1 MNLLK
6 WSMTVLTSMVMLVF
20 TSCSSEKAPGESSST
35 ATYTRGVPG
44 GTVVETYKTKATV
57 TAVDTT
63 DRKVT
68 LRGQDGKPFT
78 VTCGP
83 EVVNFGQ
90 IQVGDNLKVTY
101 AQQLVIFLS
110 PNAAGASDGAAA
122 EVVLTPVGAKPG
134 GHVAHTV
141 QLTATVTAIDLKHHK
156 ATMQF
161 ADGTVGVV
169 AVRPDVDL
177 TQRKVG
183 ETVVIR
189 CTEALAIA
197 LEKS

>member
-1 MNLLK
+1 MNISK
-6 WSMTVLTSMVMLVF
+6 WSTVLLMPVATLVF
-20 TSCSSEKAPGESSST
+20 SCCSSEKPPGESSVTS
-35 ATYTRGVPG
+35 TYTLGVPG

-63 DRKVT
+63 TRKVT
-68 LRGQDGKPFT
+68 LRGQDGKQFT

-90 IQVGDNLKVTY
+90 IQTGDNLKVTY

-110 PNAAGASDGAAA
+110 TNPTEASDAATA

-134 GHVAHTV
+134 GRVAHTV

-156 ATMQF
+156 ATLQF

-189 CTEALAIA
+189 CTEALAISM
-197 LEKS
+197 EKT